1 MATNSTTKKTST
13 AKKTTTKKTPVKKT
27 AAKTTTVKEVTDKI
41 NELNKKIITEDKNFI
56 EAVNELKY
64 SLKFIYFA
72 IFKYENNRN
81 VENFRSAIEE
91 ILTEFNQ
98 QIENIKINKY
108 NVEIVFVP
116 TFNDSMDLKNKM
128 EE

>member
-1 MATNSTTKKTST
+1 MS
-13 AKKTTTKKTPVKKT
+13 VQG
-27 AAKTTTVKEVTDKI
+27 KE
-41 NELNKKIITEDKNFI
+41 E
-56 EAVNELKY
+56 
-64 SLKFIYFA
+64 
-72 IFKYENNRN
+72 KYENNRN

-116 TFNDSMDLKNKM
+116 TFNDTMD
-128 EE
+128 

>member
-1 MATNSTTKKTST
+1 MILIYKIFAGKK
-13 AKKTTTKKTPVKKT
+13 ARKNGM
-27 AAKTTTVKEVTDKI
+27 KI
-41 NELNKKIITEDKNFI
+41 LQIDE
-56 EAVNELKY
+56 KY
-64 SLKFIYFA
+64 K
-72 IFKYENNRN
+72 NNRN